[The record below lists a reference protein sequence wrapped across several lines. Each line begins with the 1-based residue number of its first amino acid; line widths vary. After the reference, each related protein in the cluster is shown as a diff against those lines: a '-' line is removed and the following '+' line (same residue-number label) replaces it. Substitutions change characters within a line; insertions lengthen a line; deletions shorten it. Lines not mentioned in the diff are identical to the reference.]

1 MRGFISGVL
10 KQEPGETEKRNLLV
24 NGTTPNV
31 SKPSTKTL
39 QAVIEDS
46 IENQKNSDSTGD
58 IGFYVGCELGMAF
71 TQRNLEQ
78 AIVCYRNFRN
88 SVMIV
93 YDLNKSQ
100 YGLSPLTCFRL
111 SQLAITTLYL
121 EDLTQLTSTLVQ
133 DRLNEQGLEVSSL
146 FEKVDMKIYRS
157 HLLQAFLFDHISPN
171 LPSFNPQM
179 FALGSDS

>member
-1 MRGFISGVL
+1 VRGFISGVL

-93 YDLNKSQ
+93 
-100 YGLSPLTCFRL
+100 